1 MPNSAL
7 WIIPSRDHL
16 IKPGSQSK
24 SFSAG
29 DDVRREYE
37 LNINK

>member
-1 MPNSAL
+1 MPTYAP
-7 WIIPSRDHL
+7 WIIPSSDHL
-16 IKPGSQSK
+16 INPASLFK

-37 LNINK
+37 LNIK